1 MRIGFVELVLLLFIA
16 SITVGPNV
24 ALFAD
29 RWLRRAQRTSA
40 AAARRKAQLEA
51 QAAIEREALMT
62 RFRVASNIFALLML
76 AALAYGL
83 LLRPIDTPPKAY
95 TAPDVRQDTGAAQTA
110 LSADSKDSWK
120 LGGYLGVDCVR
131 TQDGLVYAAAYNGAA
146 MKKRQ
151 SDLVRTDGGH
161 YAAILSVEGELTSF
175 AFDADGDLW
184 LTVVTP
190 SGGALCRARHDSW
203 GTSVEQVVTQIDGA
217 PLGVLSAVETGP
229 DGEVYFAVSTEAAAK
244 NGLESAL
251 RTELIA
257 HTGMGCVY
265 VYDPSARTVEQVL
278 GGVAGAAGLALSE
291 DGRTLYVSDLG
302 NRCIWSVDADARE
315 LTAGGKNCV
324 SFVSGL
330 PGYPGTL
337 ALDEDGIL
345 YISYRWTRSGWL
357 EKHADSTLLRGIA
370 LRAGENIQKKLFKL
384 PADAPCAEAVD
395 TADGSW
401 KQTFSGREL
410 DGCTAVCPAGS
421 KVYFGAAGSASL
433 LSARV

>member
-76 AALAYGL
+76 AALVYGL
-83 LLRPIDTPPKAY
+83 LLRPIDTPPKVY

-131 TQDGLVYAAAYNGAA
+131 TRDGLVYAAAYNGAA

-161 YAAILSVEGELTSF
+161 TAAILSVEGELTSF

-190 SGGALCRARHDSW
+190 SGGRSA
-203 GTSVEQVVTQIDGA
+203 A
-217 PLGVLSAVETGP
+217 P
-229 DGEVYFAVSTEAAAK
+229 
-244 NGLESAL
+244 
-251 RTELIA
+251 
-257 HTGMGCVY
+257 GM
-265 VYDPSARTVEQVL
+265 
-278 GGVAGAAGLALSE
+278 
-291 DGRTLYVSDLG
+291 
-302 NRCIWSVDADARE
+302 
-315 LTAGGKNCV
+315 TAGEPQWN
-324 SFVSGL
+324 
-330 PGYPGTL
+330 
-337 ALDEDGIL
+337 
-345 YISYRWTRSGWL
+345 RW
-357 EKHADSTLLRGIA
+357 
-370 LRAGENIQKKLFKL
+370 
-384 PADAPCAEAVD
+384 
-395 TADGSW
+395 
-401 KQTFSGREL
+401 
-410 DGCTAVCPAGS
+410 
-421 KVYFGAAGSASL
+421 
-433 LSARV
+433 